1 MTDYTWRRAFIL
13 TIPIMLGYIP
23 LAIAYA
29 VMWTQNGLPALWALV
44 ASTFLYAGAM
54 QFLLA
59 GLLATG
65 TSLGAVALATLA
77 VNLRL
82 IFYGFSFPTAAVLV
96 SALITFALRAFPF
109 LLARIA
115 RRYDTTFAWLGRV
128 MPPGVMTILALY
140 AASTLKWQPAS
151 AAAVSAL
158 ALIAVIALEHRWRN
172 PVISVL
178 GGMSL
183 YIAGQSLLALP

>member
-1 MTDYTWRRAFIL
+1 M
-13 TIPIMLGYIP
+13 
-23 LAIAYA
+23 
-29 VMWTQNGLPALWALV
+29 
-44 ASTFLYAGAM
+44 
-54 QFLLA
+54 
-59 GLLATG
+59 
-65 TSLGAVALATLA
+65 
-77 VNLRL
+77 
-82 IFYGFSFPTAAVLV
+82 
-96 SALITFALRAFPF
+96 LRARKGDTID
-109 LLARIA
+109 RIA

-151 AAAVSAL
+151 TAAISAL

>member
-1 MTDYTWRRAFIL
+1 MNHT
-13 TIPIMLGYIP
+13 
-23 LAIAYA
+23 AIA
-29 VMWTQNGLPALWALV
+29 
-44 ASTFLYAGAM
+44 
-54 QFLLA
+54 
-59 GLLATG
+59 
-65 TSLGAVALATLA
+65 
-77 VNLRL
+77 
-82 IFYGFSFPTAAVLV
+82 AAVLV
-96 SALITFALRAFPF
+96 SALITLGLRAFPF

-158 ALIAVIALEHRWRN
+158 AVIALEHRWRN

>member
-1 MTDYTWRRAFIL
+1 MNHT
-13 TIPIMLGYIP
+13 
-23 LAIAYA
+23 AIA
-29 VMWTQNGLPALWALV
+29 
-44 ASTFLYAGAM
+44 
-54 QFLLA
+54 
-59 GLLATG
+59 
-65 TSLGAVALATLA
+65 
-77 VNLRL
+77 
-82 IFYGFSFPTAAVLV
+82 AAVLV
-96 SALITFALRAFPF
+96 SALITVALRAFPF

>member
-1 MTDYTWRRAFIL
+1 MNHT
-13 TIPIMLGYIP
+13 
-23 LAIAYA
+23 AIA
-29 VMWTQNGLPALWALV
+29 
-44 ASTFLYAGAM
+44 
-54 QFLLA
+54 
-59 GLLATG
+59 
-65 TSLGAVALATLA
+65 
-77 VNLRL
+77 
-82 IFYGFSFPTAAVLV
+82 AAVLV
-96 SALITFALRAFPF
+96 SALITLGLRAFPF
-109 LLARIA
+109 LLAR
-115 RRYDTTFAWLGRV
+115 

>member
-1 MTDYTWRRAFIL
+1 MNHT
-13 TIPIMLGYIP
+13 
-23 LAIAYA
+23 AIA
-29 VMWTQNGLPALWALV
+29 
-44 ASTFLYAGAM
+44 
-54 QFLLA
+54 
-59 GLLATG
+59 
-65 TSLGAVALATLA
+65 
-77 VNLRL
+77 
-82 IFYGFSFPTAAVLV
+82 AAVLV
-96 SALITFALRAFPF
+96 SALITLALRAFPF
-109 LLARIA
+109 LL
-115 RRYDTTFAWLGRV
+115 YDTTFAWLGRV

>member
-1 MTDYTWRRAFIL
+1 MSYVAMRLCAGDGFG
-13 TIPIMLGYIP
+13 LGRS
-23 LAIAYA
+23 
-29 VMWTQNGLPALWALV
+29 GR
-44 ASTFLYAGAM
+44 
-54 QFLLA
+54 LL
-59 GLLATG
+59 GFRPGFSGGGCTG
-65 TSLGAVALATLA
+65 GLGALGV
-77 VNLRL
+77 
-82 IFYGFSFPTAAVLV
+82 G
-96 SALITFALRAFPF
+96 
-109 LLARIA
+109 
-115 RRYDTTFAWLGRV
+115 WLGRV

-151 AAAVSAL
+151 AAAISAL

>member
-1 MTDYTWRRAFIL
+1 MNHT
-13 TIPIMLGYIP
+13 
-23 LAIAYA
+23 AIA
-29 VMWTQNGLPALWALV
+29 
-44 ASTFLYAGAM
+44 
-54 QFLLA
+54 
-59 GLLATG
+59 
-65 TSLGAVALATLA
+65 
-77 VNLRL
+77 
-82 IFYGFSFPTAAVLV
+82 AAVLV

-115 RRYDTTFAWLGRV
+115 RRYGATFAWLGRV

-151 AAAVSAL
+151 AAAISAL

>member
-1 MTDYTWRRAFIL
+1 MNHT
-13 TIPIMLGYIP
+13 
-23 LAIAYA
+23 AIA
-29 VMWTQNGLPALWALV
+29 
-44 ASTFLYAGAM
+44 
-54 QFLLA
+54 
-59 GLLATG
+59 
-65 TSLGAVALATLA
+65 
-77 VNLRL
+77 
-82 IFYGFSFPTAAVLV
+82 AAVLV
-96 SALITFALRAFPF
+96 SALITLALRAFPF

-151 AAAVSAL
+151 AAVSAL
-158 ALIAVIALEHRWRN
+158 ALITVIALEHRWRN

>member
-1 MTDYTWRRAFIL
+1 MNHT
-13 TIPIMLGYIP
+13 
-23 LAIAYA
+23 AIA
-29 VMWTQNGLPALWALV
+29 
-44 ASTFLYAGAM
+44 
-54 QFLLA
+54 
-59 GLLATG
+59 
-65 TSLGAVALATLA
+65 
-77 VNLRL
+77 
-82 IFYGFSFPTAAVLV
+82 AAVLV
-96 SALITFALRAFPF
+96 SALITLGLRAFPF

-115 RRYDTTFAWLGRV
+115 RRYDTTFVWLGHV

-140 AASTLKWQPAS
+140 AASTLKWQPAG

-158 ALIAVIALEHRWRN
+158 ALITVIALEHRWRN

>member
-1 MTDYTWRRAFIL
+1 MNHT
-13 TIPIMLGYIP
+13 
-23 LAIAYA
+23 AIA
-29 VMWTQNGLPALWALV
+29 
-44 ASTFLYAGAM
+44 
-54 QFLLA
+54 
-59 GLLATG
+59 
-65 TSLGAVALATLA
+65 
-77 VNLRL
+77 
-82 IFYGFSFPTAAVLV
+82 AAVLV
-96 SALITFALRAFPF
+96 SALITLALRAFPF

-140 AASTLKWQPAS
+140 ADLM
-151 AAAVSAL
+151 AL
-158 ALIAVIALEHRWRN
+158 GLSIVFALIAVIALEHRWRN